1 MDRSLKWRT
10 GILFA
15 ILLYCVVMVLPT
27 IVGKTSLP
35 GWFRA
40 VSDNEI
46 NLGLDLQGGL
56 YIVYDIDVA
65 KAIDDRASEIKRD
78 LDAKFADESVK
89 GTVKTPS
96 AILGGVTI
104 TLADASKKSAVEKSM
119 ENDYGDMITTIP
131 CPAPDAQAPKDAVSL
146 CYRVS
151 SSYGDGI
158 KKAALTNA
166 VNTIRERID
175 EKGIAEPTVKE
186 KGDDIIVELPGLDD
200 ESIGRIK
207 DIIARTAKLEF
218 KVVDDGNGNG
228 SPYMNQLFGHVTG
241 DEEAKKLGILAEVDQ
256 WTPDSGGRRRTDY
269 YVLARDREEQVTVAE
284 ARDLDCFDQKAE
296 VVNGKVRCN
305 VVGWRLIERYVAALA
320 AKDPKWKVPDDRQLA
335 FEYSEPPLEADDP
348 RPYWRSYYVDRSV
361 RLTGSAISEAMASY
375 DPNTNRP
382 IVLVDF
388 NRFGSRV
395 FSDLTSQVVGQKV
408 ATILDG
414 KVKSAPIINGPI
426 PGGRASITMG
436 GRDPQRQ
443 EREAT

>member
-200 ESIGRIK
+200 ESIGR
-207 DIIARTAKLEF
+207 R
-218 KVVDDGNGNG
+218 G
-228 SPYMNQLFGHVTG
+228 
-241 DEEAKKLGILAEVDQ
+241 
-256 WTPDSGGRRRTDY
+256 
-269 YVLARDREEQVTVAE
+269 
-284 ARDLDCFDQKAE
+284 
-296 VVNGKVRCN
+296 
-305 VVGWRLIERYVAALA
+305 
-320 AKDPKWKVPDDRQLA
+320 
-335 FEYSEPPLEADDP
+335 
-348 RPYWRSYYVDRSV
+348 
-361 RLTGSAISEAMASY
+361 
-375 DPNTNRP
+375 
-382 IVLVDF
+382 
-388 NRFGSRV
+388 
-395 FSDLTSQVVGQKV
+395 
-408 ATILDG
+408 
-414 KVKSAPIINGPI
+414 
-426 PGGRASITMG
+426 
-436 GRDPQRQ
+436 
-443 EREAT
+443 